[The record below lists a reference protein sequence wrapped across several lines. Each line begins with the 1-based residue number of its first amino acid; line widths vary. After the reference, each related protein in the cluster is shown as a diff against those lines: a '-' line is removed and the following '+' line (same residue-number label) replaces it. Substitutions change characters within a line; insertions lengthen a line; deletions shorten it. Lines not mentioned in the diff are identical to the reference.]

1 MRLTAMWCRFM
12 PRIMENELTPEQ
24 VEAAAV
30 KARVPLTTFI
40 RQAGV
45 NPATF
50 YRWKRDAELR
60 PLTLA
65 KLVDAVRDVA

>member
-1 MRLTAMWCRFM
+1 M
-12 PRIMENELTPEQ
+12 PWAMENTITPEQ

-30 KARVPLTTFI
+30 AARKPLTVFI

-50 YRWKRDAELR
+50 YRWKGGVSMR

-65 KLVDAVRDVA
+65 KLADAVEGV

>member
-1 MRLTAMWCRFM
+1 MQNT
-12 PRIMENELTPEQ
+12 ITPEQ

-30 KARVPLTTFI
+30 KARIPLTAFI

-50 YRWKRDAELR
+50 YRWKKDAELR

-65 KLVDAVRDVA
+65 KLADAVNAA

>member
-1 MRLTAMWCRFM
+1 M
-12 PRIMENELTPEQ
+12 PCAYALGMENTITPEQ

-30 KARVPLTTFI
+30 KARVPLTAFI

-50 YRWKRDAELR
+50 YRWKNNADLR

-65 KLVDAVRDVA
+65 KLADAVQAVA

>member
-1 MRLTAMWCRFM
+1 
-12 PRIMENELTPEQ
+12 MENTITPEQ

-30 KARVPLTTFI
+30 KARTPLTAFI
-40 RQAGV
+40 RQAGI

-50 YRWKRDAELR
+50 YRWKSGAALR

-65 KLVDAVRDVA
+65 KLADAVEAVRRRMGQA

>member
-1 MRLTAMWCRFM
+1 MRLCLWA
-12 PRIMENELTPEQ
+12 MENALTPEQ

-30 KARVPLTTFI
+30 KARLPLTTFI

-50 YRWKRDAELR
+50 YRWKSSAQAR

-65 KLVDAVRDVA
+65 KLADAVAAA